1 MSSRAIQFHY
11 WPWSV
16 IGCPRES
23 ISLGTED
30 DATIELPYYGSPLLS
45 VPQDFSISTDARH
58 EPFHPIGCPYYNGH
72 FQLYRVPHAIASSR
86 RTLGACSTMT
96 LTFSHNGI
104 RECVTVVPRGA
115 VPGSLRDKG
124 WLQKMVLEW
133 GSFFDFCHQKA
144 GLQRKGALSLP
155 WEKKPACIREY
166 GGDTSV
172 QKRSLIVS
180 IAEEMSQRVQELV
193 HAARRMLVHE
203 RKLLPAAKAGE
214 MDAGCMHWYFRQ
226 PGKTPIEKASSNRQR
241 LKALSRRETFN
252 TLENRVLKEFLQRC
266 IRECQQYI
274 SVICSGKTDTGY
286 AKEVGR
292 YSSICSD
299 LLKRPM
305 WEDVGTLES
314 GARPNYVLQNDARYR
329 KIWELYQKLLRKQD
343 EEDWMWAWQGNTWA
357 DICRLLLGTAL
368 FSMAKGRGFHVRGT
382 PLARAACGFLGEQ
395 TQGNRIL
402 QGTDPGP
409 FLLSGPHSKAV
420 LEIVHADEMENHV
433 PASSLGSTGG
443 SMYFVIK
450 PLRDLREKPAP
461 ARVIIV
467 WPVHS
472 LASTLKLNF
481 YALKHSAESGL
492 AQQNR
497 FINSPSPVARL
508 SGLVMTDVFP
518 DDKPDFIDGVNTNLA
533 CLAADPCLWA
543 DNVDVLSVL
552 LDDLFLKLL
561 EKNDA

>member
-1 MSSRAIQFHY
+1 
-11 WPWSV
+11 
-16 IGCPRES
+16 
-23 ISLGTED
+23 
-30 DATIELPYYGSPLLS
+30 
-45 VPQDFSISTDARH
+45 
-58 EPFHPIGCPYYNGH
+58 
-72 FQLYRVPHAIASSR
+72 
-86 RTLGACSTMT
+86 MT

-104 RECVTVVPRGA
+104 RECVTVVPEGA

-124 WLQKMVLEW
+124 ELQKMVLEW

-144 GLQRKGALSLP
+144 GKQRKGALSLP
-155 WEKKPACIREY
+155 WEKMPACIREY

-193 HAARRMLVHE
+193 HAAKRMLVHE

-214 MDAGCMHWYFRQ
+214 MDAGCMHWYFQQ
-226 PGKTPIEKASSNRQR
+226 PGKNPIEKASSNRQR

-252 TLENRVLKEFLQRC
+252 TLENRVFKEFLQRC

-368 FSMAKGRGFHVRGT
+368 FSMAKDKALHVRVT

-395 TQGNRIL
+395 IQGIRIL
-402 QGTDPGP
+402 KGSEPGP
-409 FLLSGPHSKAV
+409 FLLSGPNNKAV
-420 LEIVHADEMENHV
+420 LEIVHADEMEKHV

-450 PLRDLREKPAP
+450 PLRGLREKATL

-472 LASTLKLNF
+472 LASTLKLDL
-481 YALKHSAESGL
+481 YALKESAESGL
-492 AQQNR
+492 AQQDR

-561 EKNDA
+561 EKNNA

>member
-11 WPWSV
+11 WPWSAT
-16 IGCPRES
+16 GCPRET
-23 ISLGTED
+23 ITLGAAGS
-30 DATIELPYYGSPLLS
+30 ATIKLPYYGSPLLS
-45 VPQDFSISTDARH
+45 VPLDFSISTDARH
-58 EPFHPIGCPYYNGH
+58 EAFHPVGCPCHGRP

-104 RECVTVVPRGA
+104 REHVTIVPQGA

-124 WLQKMVLEW
+124 ELQKMVLEW

-144 GLQRKGALSLP
+144 GMQRKGALSLP
-155 WEKKPACIREY
+155 WEKMPACIREY

-203 RKLLPAAKAGE
+203 RKLLPAARAGE
-214 MDAGCMHWYFRQ
+214 MDAGCMHWYFQQ
-226 PGKTPIEKASSNRQR
+226 PGKNPIEKASANRQR

-252 TLENRVLKEFLQRC
+252 TLENRVFKEFLQRC
-266 IRECQQYI
+266 LRECQQYI

-305 WEDVGTLES
+305 WDDVGALES
-314 GARPNYVLQNDARYR
+314 GARPNYVLQNDARYH
-329 KIWELYQKLLRKQD
+329 KIWELYQKLLRKQE

-368 FSMAKGRGFHVRGT
+368 FSMAKSRGFRVRVT
-382 PLARAACGFLGEQ
+382 PLARASCGFLGEQ
-395 TQGNRIL
+395 IQGNRIMK
-402 QGTDPGP
+402 GSEPGP
-409 FLLSGPHSKAV
+409 FLLSGPHSEAV

-450 PLRDLREKPAP
+450 PLRGLREKATR
-461 ARVIIV
+461 ASVIIV

-472 LASTLKLNF
+472 LASTLKLNL
-481 YALKHSAESGL
+481 YALKESAASGL
-492 AQQNR
+492 AQQDR
-497 FINSPSPVARL
+497 FINYPTPVARL
-508 SGLVMTDVFP
+508 SGLVMTDVLP
-518 DDKPDFIDGVNTNLA
+518 DDKPDFVDGVSTHLA

-543 DNVDVLSVL
+543 DNINTLALL

-561 EKNDA
+561 EKKHA

>member
-16 IGCPRES
+16 TGCPRET
-23 ISLGTED
+23 ISLGTAD
-30 DATIELPYYGSPLLS
+30 GATIDLPYYGSPLLS
-45 VPQDFSISTDARH
+45 VPQDCSISTDARH
-58 EPFHPIGCPYYNGH
+58 EPFHPIGCPYYDRH
-72 FQLYRVPHAIASSR
+72 FQLYHVPHAIASSR

-104 RECVTVVPRGA
+104 RECVTVVPEGA

-124 WLQKMVLEW
+124 ELQKMVLEW

-144 GLQRKGALSLP
+144 GKQRKGALSLP
-155 WEKKPACIREY
+155 WEKMPACIREY

-172 QKRSLIVS
+172 QKRSLIGS

-193 HAARRMLVHE
+193 HAAKRMLVHE

-214 MDAGCMHWYFRQ
+214 MDAGCMHWYFQQ
-226 PGKTPIEKASSNRQR
+226 PGKNPIEKASSNRQR

-252 TLENRVLKEFLQRC
+252 TLENRVFKEFLQRC

-368 FSMAKGRGFHVRGT
+368 FSMAKDKALHVRVT

-395 TQGNRIL
+395 IQGIRIL
-402 QGTDPGP
+402 KGSEPGP
-409 FLLSGPHSKAV
+409 FLLSGPNNKAV
-420 LEIVHADEMENHV
+420 LEIVHADEMEKHV

-450 PLRDLREKPAP
+450 PLRGLREKATL

-472 LASTLKLNF
+472 LASTLKLDL
-481 YALKHSAESGL
+481 YALKESAESGL
-492 AQQNR
+492 AQQDR

-561 EKNDA
+561 ENNNA

>member
-16 IGCPRES
+16 TGCPRET
-23 ISLGTED
+23 ISLGTAD
-30 DATIELPYYGSPLLS
+30 GATIDLPYYGSPLLS
-45 VPQDFSISTDARH
+45 VPQDCSISTDARH
-58 EPFHPIGCPYYNGH
+58 EPFHPIGCPYYDRH

-104 RECVTVVPRGA
+104 RECVTVVPEGA

-124 WLQKMVLEW
+124 ELQKMVLEW

-144 GLQRKGALSLP
+144 GKQRKGALSLP
-155 WEKKPACIREY
+155 WEKMPACIREY

-193 HAARRMLVHE
+193 HAAKRMLVHE
-203 RKLLPAAKAGE
+203 RKLLPAAKTGE
-214 MDAGCMHWYFRQ
+214 MDAGCMHWYFQQ
-226 PGKTPIEKASSNRQR
+226 PGENPIEKASSNRQR

-252 TLENRVLKEFLQRC
+252 TLENRVFKEFLQRC

-343 EEDWMWAWQGNTWA
+343 EED
-357 DICRLLLGTAL
+357 
-368 FSMAKGRGFHVRGT
+368 
-382 PLARAACGFLGEQ
+382 
-395 TQGNRIL
+395 
-402 QGTDPGP
+402 
-409 FLLSGPHSKAV
+409 
-420 LEIVHADEMENHV
+420 
-433 PASSLGSTGG
+433 
-443 SMYFVIK
+443 
-450 PLRDLREKPAP
+450 
-461 ARVIIV
+461 
-467 WPVHS
+467 
-472 LASTLKLNF
+472 
-481 YALKHSAESGL
+481 
-492 AQQNR
+492 
-497 FINSPSPVARL
+497 
-508 SGLVMTDVFP
+508 
-518 DDKPDFIDGVNTNLA
+518 
-533 CLAADPCLWA
+533 
-543 DNVDVLSVL
+543 
-552 LDDLFLKLL
+552 
-561 EKNDA
+561 